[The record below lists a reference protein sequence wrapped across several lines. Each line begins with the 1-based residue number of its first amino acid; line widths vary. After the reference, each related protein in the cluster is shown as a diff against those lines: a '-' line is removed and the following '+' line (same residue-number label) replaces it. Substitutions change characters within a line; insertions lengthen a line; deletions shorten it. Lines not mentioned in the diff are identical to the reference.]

1 MTKIRLWLAYQNL
14 TAKSWRRRA
23 GHPDSSGSRARA
35 SSPSKRPLGRSGRN
49 WRNGARA
56 PFRQWTATR
65 QSGTREGWCRI
76 GTPSRISPAE
86 VPGAQTAGSARSG
99 RAARGRGRV
108 RRARRAERAALI
120 EVWPNSAVLT
130 GSRGRRRLLSAC
142 GGWRRLVGPIGGDV
156 PHVLPEAPR
165 IAATHGRVLVLAGR
179 QATLRSPVGCP
190 RQQSV
195 AVERRSGMPY
205 GDHRGERAV
214 QIPST

>member
-130 GSRGRRRLLSAC
+130 GSRARRTHRRRRATRSARSAPH
-142 GGWRRLVGPIGGDV
+142 RRNTRQGTGTGRAASD
-156 PHVLPEAPR
+156 
-165 IAATHGRVLVLAGR
+165 IAQSCRMPKTAERGSRAQVRYA
-179 QATLRSPVGCP
+179 LR
-190 RQQSV
+190 
-195 AVERRSGMPY
+195 
-205 GDHRGERAV
+205 
-214 QIPST
+214 